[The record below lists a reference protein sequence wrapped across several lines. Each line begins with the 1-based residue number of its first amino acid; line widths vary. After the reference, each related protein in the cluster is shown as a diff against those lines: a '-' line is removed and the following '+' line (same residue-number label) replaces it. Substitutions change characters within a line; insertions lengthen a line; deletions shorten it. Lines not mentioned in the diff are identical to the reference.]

1 MKFASTMNLLCLIL
15 LVVPQRAQAFQSV
28 GGLPRHTCGLHGT
41 QLASRGLAAARNWQ
55 KCFGTQLA
63 SRGLA
68 LSSTR
73 MSAATTGTERQA
85 VKEKFIVAARAGPK
99 NGVGATPE
107 QRAAIEGKLAELIA
121 LNPTEEPAVA
131 LLRPPYKFFD
141 GTYSLLYTNTTG
153 GSSGKLGPFVGDVTQ
168 TFEGM
173 RDNDQMGFS
182 RRGIF
187 SNAAQFGPLRTCL
200 RARCESRGD
209 TKLNIV
215 FEELSIFVFGVRVSN
230 KPFEQGSKGT
240 RGSWD
245 LKYMDEDLR
254 VLRTNAGNV
263 LVLEKGEPFGGE
275 SYMEKQK
282 RLGSV
287 PY

>member
-1 MKFASTMNLLCLIL
+1 MAMWVCCLLL
-15 LVVPQRAQAFQSV
+15 LAVPQRAQAFQAP
-28 GGLPRHTCGLHGT
+28 GFFRGT
-41 QLASRGLAAARNWQ
+41 QLAARRCCMRHRGDPE
-55 KCFGTQLA
+55 
-63 SRGLA
+63 RGLA
-68 LSSTR
+68 LSSSSSTR
-73 MSAATTGTERQA
+73 MSEALKETERLA
-85 VKEKFIVAARAGPK
+85 VKEKFIAAARAGPK

-107 QRAAIEGKLAELIA
+107 QRAAIEGKLSELIA
-121 LNPTEEPAVA
+121 LNPTQEPAVS
-131 LLRPPYKFFD
+131 LLRPPYRFFD

-187 SNAAQFGPLRTCL
+187 SNAAQFGPLRTSL

-230 KPFEQGSKGT
+230 KPFEQGGKGT

-245 LKYMDEDLR
+245 LKYIDEDLR

-263 LVLEKGEPFGGE
+263 LVLKKGEPFGGE